1 MTANGRL
8 DVRFAGAGGQGI
20 VMAGEVLAAAVVRMG
35 GSASHSKAYGPASR
49 GGASRSDVV
58 VAGDTVG
65 FPLVRSPNVVVAL
78 TDEAYRKY
86 GHDHAADAIVIVDVD
101 VDVDAQRNG
110 ALVVPIVETAR
121 RIVGTDV
128 ASGVVGLGV
137 LSRSLDVFDVDV
149 LRSTIAER
157 VPAALE
163 DANLEAFAAGRDMV
177 G

>member
-1 MTANGRL
+1 M
-8 DVRFAGAGGQGI
+8 
-20 VMAGEVLAAAVVRMG
+20 
-35 GSASHSKAYGPASR
+35 
-49 GGASRSDVV
+49 
-58 VAGDTVG
+58 
-65 FPLVRSPNVVVAL
+65 
-78 TDEAYRKY
+78 
-86 GHDHAADAIVIVDVD
+86 
-101 VDVDAQRNG
+101 
-110 ALVVPIVETAR
+110 PIVETAR